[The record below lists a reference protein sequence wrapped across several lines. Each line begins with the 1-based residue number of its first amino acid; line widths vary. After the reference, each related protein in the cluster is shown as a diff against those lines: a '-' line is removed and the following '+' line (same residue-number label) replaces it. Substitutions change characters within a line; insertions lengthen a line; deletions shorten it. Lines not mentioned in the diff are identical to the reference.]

1 MLCGVR
7 AFVYVGGSVGDAK
20 NSYLSSFHLEEL
32 VGELFFKCLEY
43 GTSMS
48 NVVSMEGTQ
57 WLNF

>member
-1 MLCGVR
+1 M
-7 AFVYVGGSVGDAK
+7 GDAE

-43 GTSMS
+43 GASMS

-57 WLNF
+57 WPNF